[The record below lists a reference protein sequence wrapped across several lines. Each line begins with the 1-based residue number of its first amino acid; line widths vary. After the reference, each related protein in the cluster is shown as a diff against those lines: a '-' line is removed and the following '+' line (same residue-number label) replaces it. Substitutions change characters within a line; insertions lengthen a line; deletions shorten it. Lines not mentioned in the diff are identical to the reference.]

1 MYFLSGR
8 VQTCRL
14 EVIPS
19 LDCILAEV
27 FSLFLAFN
35 VLLNRLTHH
44 PVRRP
49 AVNQGQLL
57 YADARIRV
65 ELDGQR
71 TDSGGRRHGS
81 TP

>member
-1 MYFLSGR
+1 
-8 VQTCRL
+8 
-14 EVIPS
+14 
-19 LDCILAEV
+19 
-27 FSLFLAFN
+27 
-35 VLLNRLTHH
+35 
-44 PVRRP
+44 
-49 AVNQGQLL
+49 VNQGQLL